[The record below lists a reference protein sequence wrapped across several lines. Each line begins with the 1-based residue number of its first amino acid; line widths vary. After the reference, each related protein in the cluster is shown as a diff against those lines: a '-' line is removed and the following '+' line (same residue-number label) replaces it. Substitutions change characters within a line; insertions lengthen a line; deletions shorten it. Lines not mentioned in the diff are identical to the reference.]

1 MRKDGETKLP
11 LPTPGAAVLEIGV
24 TNAEHFAAFIQ
35 QGGYAERYGE
45 WLKARFDF
53 CERIRTI
60 VTDRKGRHKVI
71 SHIDNISQ
79 ETDSSQTG
87 TAANAENGQEASDPY
102 EDYYS
107 EEAD

>member
-1 MRKDGETKLP
+1 MRKDGETQLSLP
-11 LPTPGAAVLEIGV
+11 SPGAAVLEIGI
-24 TNAEHFAAFIQ
+24 TNTAHFLSFIQ
-35 QGGYAERYGE
+35 QGGFAERYGE

-53 CERIRTI
+53 CERVRTL

-71 SHIDNISQ
+71 SHIDTFSQ

-87 TAANAENGQEASDPY
+87 TAANAENGQEATDPY
-102 EDYYS
+102 KDYYS